1 MLCLPFKKIT
11 ESQGISVEMMLLKH
25 RVAFKRYFSLAKS
38 KEKYAIAGRFG
49 VEIEKF
55 REIYQ
60 KKGHEQA
67 HINPLEPKP
76 EIK

>member
-1 MLCLPFKKIT
+1 
-11 ESQGISVEMMLLKH
+11 MLLFKFKH
-25 RVAFKRYFSLAKS
+25 RFDFKRYFSLAKS
-38 KEKYAIAGRFG
+38 KGNRAISESFR
-49 VEIEKF
+49 VEIERF